1 MRRLGNGDPFPT
13 LHLPRAG
20 GGSIS
25 LPEDLAGFYG
35 VVLLYRG
42 SWCPYC
48 NAQLASFQRAL
59 DSLTQLDIRVVALS
73 VDDEAAANTLVEKY
87 RLTFPVGHSA
97 DPAAVADATGA
108 YLSDDGTVSPVHGLR
123 ACTRRL
129 RAHRRLLQRGYRPP
143 GGGRRRRLHHV
154 PARCRLTRLGSSD
167 ALKHRSRRCNACVV
181 CRDRTLEHRQR

>member
-59 DSLTQLDIRVVALS
+59 DSLTQLDVRVVALS
-73 VDDEAAANTLVEKY
+73 VDDEAAAQKLVEKY

-108 YLSDDGTVSPVHGLR
+108 YLSDDGTYLQSTGFVLAPDGSVLIAVYSSEAIGRLAAADVAGFITYLR
-123 ACTRRL
+123 
-129 RAHRRLLQRGYRPP
+129 
-143 GGGRRRRLHHV
+143 
-154 PARCRLTRLGSSD
+154 D
-167 ALKHRSRRCNACVV
+167 AA
-181 CRDRTLEHRQR
+181 